1 MSPIA
6 HLSLWLSVGS
16 IGQRSRARHRPSDVA
31 IRGILISRSI
41 FGEISGRWAGEWARP
56 IRKAYRD
63 GTDRAVS
70 PAATLDRVSPTMA
83 TAGITRVANVTGMDR
98 IGIPVWCAIRP
109 ASRSLTVSQGKG
121 VNADA
126 ARVSAIM
133 ESLELWHAE
142 THHLPLRYDTYRAL
156 SAGGEAVLDPMT
168 LVRCPCSEYTPDR
181 AMRWTRG
188 WDLIAAAP
196 VWVPYEAVH
205 CDWRVPIAPGDHAV
219 QNGSNGLASGNS
231 LIEAAVHA
239 LCELV
244 ERDAIVAAQDAGD
257 LLAPERLVRPES
269 IADAGCL
276 DLLDRFRRA
285 GIHVLVWDLTSQVG
299 VPVFNCLAVE
309 TDTPWYHPLPQT
321 QGSGCHPRRAI
332 ALSRALTEAA
342 QARATVI
349 VGSRDDIGRDRQS
362 WYFDP
367 EQRRAVADGLS
378 GRPAR
383 DYAQAPDVD
392 HPTINEDLEWLVA
405 RLAATGA
412 TSAAVVDLTIEGLGL
427 PVVKAVVPGLRWRPW
442 EE

>member
-1 MSPIA
+1 M
-6 HLSLWLSVGS
+6 V
-16 IGQRSRARHRPSDVA
+16 
-31 IRGILISRSI
+31 
-41 FGEISGRWAGEWARP
+41 GEISGRWASKWAAEWARP
-56 IRKAYRD
+56 IRKEYRD

-70 PAATLDRVSPTMA
+70 PAATLDRVSPAMA
-83 TAGITRVANVTGMDR
+83 VAGITRVANVTGMDR

-109 ASRSLTVSQGKG
+109 ASRSLAVSQGKG
-121 VNADA
+121 VTADA
-126 ARVSAIM
+126 AKVSAIM

-142 THHLPLRYDTYRAL
+142 THHLPLRYDSYRAL
-156 SAGGEAVLDPMT
+156 AARGEAVLDPLT
-168 LVRCPCSEYTPDR
+168 LVRCPCSEYAPDR
-181 AMRWTRG
+181 AMRWVRG
-188 WDLIAAAP
+188 WDLMGREP

-257 LLAPERLVRPES
+257 LLAARRMVRPES
-269 IADAGCL
+269 IDDAGCL
-276 DLLDRFRRA
+276 ALLERFRQA
-285 GIHVLVWDLTSQVG
+285 GIDVLVWDLTSETG

-321 QGSGCHPRRAI
+321 QGSGCHPRRSI

-367 EQRRAVADGLS
+367 EQRRAVGDAVRD
-378 GRPAR
+378 RPSR
-383 DYAQAPDVD
+383 DYTEAPDVD
-392 HPTINEDLEWLVA
+392 HPTINEDLDWLVA

-412 TSAAVVDLTIEGLGL
+412 ASAVVVDLTIEDLGL

>member
-1 MSPIA
+1 ME
-6 HLSLWLSVGS
+6 GNT
-16 IGQRSRARHRPSDVA
+16 
-31 IRGILISRSI
+31 ISNSAAE
-41 FGEISGRWAGEWARP
+41 EISGRWAAARAQP
-56 IRKAYRD
+56 IGKAYRD

-70 PAATLDRVSPTMA
+70 PAATLARVSPAMTA
-83 TAGITRVANVTGMDR
+83 AGITRVANVTGMDR
-98 IGIPVWCAIRP
+98 IGIPVWCAVRP

-121 VNADA
+121 VTGDA
-126 ARVSAIM
+126 ARASAVM

-142 THHLPLRYDTYRAL
+142 THHLPLRYDTHRAL
-156 SAGGEAVLDPMT
+156 AASGEAVLDPMT
-168 LVRCPCSEYTPDR
+168 LVRCPCSEYAADR
-181 AMRWTRG
+181 PMRWVRG
-188 WDLIAAAP
+188 WDLVGGRPA
-196 VWVPYEAVH
+196 WVPYEAVH
-205 CDWRVPIAPGDHAV
+205 CDWRVPVAPGDHAV

-231 LIEAAVHA
+231 LLEATVHA

-257 LLAPERLVRPES
+257 LLAARRMVRPETV
-269 IADAGCL
+269 ADDACR
-276 DLLDRFRRA
+276 DLLGRFRRA
-285 GIHVLVWDLTSQVG
+285 GVDVLVWDLTSEVG

-367 EQRRAVADGLS
+367 EQRRAVGDAVRD
-378 GRPAR
+378 RPER
-383 DYAQAPDVD
+383 DYGQTPDLD
-392 HPTINEDLEWLVA
+392 HGTVNEDLDWLLT
-405 RLAATGA
+405 RLTTAGIG
-412 TSAAVVDLTIEGLGL
+412 SAVVVDLTIPDLGV

>member
-1 MSPIA
+1 MSPA
-6 HLSLWLSVGS
+6 TTLE
-16 IGQRSRARHRPSDVA
+16 R
-31 IRGILISRSI
+31 
-41 FGEISGRWAGEWARP
+41 
-56 IRKAYRD
+56 
-63 GTDRAVS
+63 VS
-70 PAATLDRVSPTMA
+70 PAMA
-83 TAGITRVANVTGMDR
+83 VAGITRVANVTGMDR

-121 VNADA
+121 VTAEA
-126 ARVSAIM
+126 AKVSAIM

-142 THHLPLRYDTYRAL
+142 THHLPLRYDSFRAL
-156 SAGGEAVLDPMT
+156 AARGEAVLDPMT
-168 LVRCPCSEYTPDR
+168 LVRCPCSGYAPDR
-181 AMRWTRG
+181 AMRWVHG
-188 WDLIAAAP
+188 WDLMSREP

-205 CDWRVPIAPGDHAV
+205 CDWRVPIAPGDHSV

-239 LCELV
+239 LCELA
-244 ERDAIVAAQDAGD
+244 ERDAIVAAQDDGD
-257 LLAPERLVRPES
+257 MFAARRMVRPES
-269 IADAGCL
+269 ITDSGCQA
-276 DLLDRFRRA
+276 LLGRFRRA
-285 GIHVLVWDLTSQVG
+285 GIDVLIWDLTSEIG
-299 VPVFNCLAVE
+299 APVFNCLAVE

-349 VGSRDDIGRDRQS
+349 VGSRDDIGRERQT

-367 EQRRAVADGLS
+367 DQRRAVGDATGD
-378 GRPAR
+378 RPAR
-383 DYAQAPDVD
+383 DYAEAPDVD
-392 HPTINEDLEWLVA
+392 HPTTNEDLDWLVA

-412 TSAAVVDLTIEGLGL
+412 TSAVVVDLTIGDLGV

>member
-1 MSPIA
+1 M
-6 HLSLWLSVGS
+6 
-16 IGQRSRARHRPSDVA
+16 
-31 IRGILISRSI
+31 
-41 FGEISGRWAGEWARP
+41 
-56 IRKAYRD
+56 
-63 GTDRAVS
+63 S
-70 PAATLDRVSPTMA
+70 PAATLERVSPAMSV
-83 TAGITRVANVTGMDR
+83 AGITRVANVTGMDR

-121 VNADA
+121 VTAEA
-126 ARVSAIM
+126 AKVSAIM

-142 THHLPLRYDTYRAL
+142 THHLPLRYDTFRAL
-156 SAGGEAVLDPMT
+156 ADSGEAVLDPMT
-168 LVRCPCSEYTPDR
+168 LVRCPCSGYAPDR
-181 AMRWTRG
+181 EMRWVHG
-188 WDLIAAAP
+188 WDLMKREP

-205 CDWRVPIAPGDHAV
+205 CDWRVPIAPGDHSV

-231 LIEAAVHA
+231 LVEAAVHA

-257 LLAPERLVRPES
+257 MFAARRMVRPES
-269 IADAGCL
+269 ISDTGCQA
-276 DLLDRFRRA
+276 LLERFRRA
-285 GIHVLVWDLTSQVG
+285 GIDVLIWDLTSETG
-299 VPVFNCLAVE
+299 APVFNCLAVE

-349 VGSRDDIGRDRQS
+349 VGSRDDIGRERQT

-367 EQRRAVADGLS
+367 EQRRAVGDAAAD
-378 GRPAR
+378 RPMR
-383 DYAQAPDVD
+383 DFTEAPDID
-392 HPTINEDLEWLVA
+392 HPTTNEDLDWLVA
-405 RLAATGA
+405 RLA
-412 TSAAVVDLTIEGLGL
+412 TSAVVVDLTIEDLGV

>member
-1 MSPIA
+1 M
-6 HLSLWLSVGS
+6 
-16 IGQRSRARHRPSDVA
+16 
-31 IRGILISRSI
+31 
-41 FGEISGRWAGEWARP
+41 
-56 IRKAYRD
+56 
-63 GTDRAVS
+63 S
-70 PAATLDRVSPTMA
+70 PAATLERVSPAMA
-83 TAGITRVANVTGMDR
+83 AAGITRVANVTGMDR

-109 ASRSLTVSQGKG
+109 ASRSLAVSQGKG
-121 VNADA
+121 VTAEA
-126 ARVSAIM
+126 AKVSAIM

-142 THHLPLRYDTYRAL
+142 THHLPLRYDSFRAL
-156 SAGGEAVLDPMT
+156 AGRGEAVLDPMT
-168 LVRCPCSEYTPDR
+168 LVRCPCSGYDPDR
-181 AMRWTRG
+181 AMRWIRG
-188 WDLIAAAP
+188 WDLMKREP

-205 CDWRVPIAPGDHAV
+205 CDWRVPIAPGDHSV

-257 LLAPERLVRPES
+257 MFAARRMVRPES
-269 IADAGCL
+269 ITDSGCRA
-276 DLLDRFRRA
+276 LLERFRQA
-285 GIHVLVWDLTSQVG
+285 GIDVLIWDLTSEAG
-299 VPVFNCLAVE
+299 APVFNCLAVE

-349 VGSRDDIGRDRQS
+349 VGSRDDIGRERQT

-367 EQRRAVADGLS
+367 EQRRAVGDATAD
-378 GRPAR
+378 RPAH
-383 DYAQAPDVD
+383 DYAGTPDVD
-392 HPTINEDLEWLVA
+392 HPTTNEDLDWLVA
-405 RLAATGA
+405 RLEATGA
-412 TSAAVVDLTIEGLGL
+412 TSAVVVDLTIEDLGV